1 MYSHEST
8 HTFCWQEEEVPDV
21 DGAPIEDSS
30 DIDGA
35 PFVSSVAVS
44 DIDGQPLEADNE
56 DVDGEPRT
64 SATETCDVMRKHC
77 TLSFMKKVTRIK
89 RR

>member
-64 SATETCDVMRKHC
+64 SATDLWRHA
-77 TLSFMKKVTRIK
+77 
-89 RR
+89 